1 MAVLLAA
8 AAVVWSV
15 VWIGSSVGAQP
26 GPVLVEPPVP
36 TPVSST
42 STTSAATAAPVMSS
56 PRVRHTTRPALPVP
70 AKSRVTIKPAPP
82 PRTSPAAKAALSVSY
97 GVRSSWDTGF
107 IGAVQVRNDSETPQN
122 WTVTVRYDASDGV
135 RITQAWNGTLSR
147 QGDVTIFSGGPLEP
161 GAKQNFGFEATK
173 RATSEVRPMS
183 CTANGSWCRM
193 S

>member
-8 AAVVWSV
+8 AAIVGSV
-15 VWIGSSVGAQP
+15 VWIGSSAGAQP

-36 TPVSST
+36 TPVAT
-42 STTSAATAAPVMSS
+42 THTTSAATSAPVTAS

-70 AKSRVTIKPAPP
+70 PKSRVTTEPA
-82 PRTSPAAKAALSVSY
+82 PRTSPTAKAALSANY

-107 IGAVQVRNDSETPQN
+107 IG
-122 WTVTVRYDASDGV
+122 
-135 RITQAWNGTLSR
+135 
-147 QGDVTIFSGGPLEP
+147 GPLEP
-161 GAKQNFGFEATK
+161 GATQSLGFEATK
-173 RATSEVRPMS
+173 QATGEARPTS

>member
-8 AAVVWSV
+8 AAIVGSV
-15 VWIGSSVGAQP
+15 VWIGSSADAQP

-36 TPVSST
+36 TPVAT
-42 STTSAATAAPVMSS
+42 THTTSAATSAPVTAS

-70 AKSRVTIKPAPP
+70 AKSRVTTEPAPW
-82 PRTSPAAKAALSVSY
+82 TSPTAKAALSANY

-107 IGAVQVRNDSETPQN
+107 IGTVQVRNESETPQN
-122 WTVTVRYDASDGV
+122 WTVAVRYDAADGV
-135 RITQAWNGTLSR
+135 RITQAWNGSLSR

-161 GAKQNFGFEATK
+161 GATQSLGFEATK
-173 RATSEVRPMS
+173 QATGEARPTS